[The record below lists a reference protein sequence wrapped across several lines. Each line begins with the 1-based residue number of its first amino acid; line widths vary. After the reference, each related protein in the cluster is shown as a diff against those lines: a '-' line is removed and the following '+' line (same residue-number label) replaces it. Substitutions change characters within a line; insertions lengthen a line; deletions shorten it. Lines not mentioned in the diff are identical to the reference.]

1 MNIAKKTFLTLCV
14 LMVIMTG
21 APLQAATPEESFRK
35 SFPDIP
41 LESIT
46 PTAAPG
52 LYEIVAGGRVAY
64 YVPGPEYL
72 IVGEIITKERKNLT
86 QERNGEIMALKIE
99 GAPSRKSP
107 EDRQRFPHGDR
118 NHRSGLRFCRKASDY
133 FATRNDVTRYVF
145 LYPLSMHPNAEAKIR
160 YIFCAKDQAKA
171 YEEAMTGKLDDMKFK
186 TCEDA
191 AAANWSRPTRR
202 SASKIGIEGLGTP
215 IFVIDGQVVRG
226 ANMPQIEKILGAKK

>member
-14 LMVIMTG
+14 LMVIITG
-21 APLQAATPEESFRK
+21 TPLQAATPEESFRK

-41 LESIT
+41 LESVT

-52 LYEIVAGGRVAY
+52 LYEIVAGGRIAY

-86 QERNGEIMALKIE
+86 QERNGEIMALKLKALPLEKALKIGSGPRTVIE
-99 GAPSRKSP
+99 LTDPDCP
-107 EDRQRFPHGDR
+107 Y
-118 NHRSGLRFCRKASDY
+118 CRKASDY
-133 FATRNDVTRYVF
+133 FAMRNDVTRYVF
-145 LYPLSMHPNAEAKIR
+145 LYPLKMHPNAEAKIK

-186 TCEDA
+186 PCEDA
-191 AAANWSRPTRR
+191 AADELVKTHKEIG
-202 SASKIGIEGLGTP
+202 SKIGIEGLGTP
-215 IFVIDGQVVRG
+215 MFVIDGQVVRG